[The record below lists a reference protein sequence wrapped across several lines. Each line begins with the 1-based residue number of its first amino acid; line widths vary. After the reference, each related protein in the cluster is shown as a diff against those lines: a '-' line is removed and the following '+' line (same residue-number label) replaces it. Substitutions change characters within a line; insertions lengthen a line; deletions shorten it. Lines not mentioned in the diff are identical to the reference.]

1 MTNPEVA
8 ILMLSLFIVLVMLGF
23 PVAFTLLAMGVGF
36 GFYAYYDPDRIT
48 TIADALNNQ
57 IFYLLNQN
65 TYSVME
71 NDTLV
76 AIPLFLFM
84 GYVVE
89 RANIVNRLF
98 VSLQMAARNLP
109 GSMAVSAL
117 ITCAVFSTASGI
129 VGAVVTLMGLLAFPA
144 MIKAK
149 YDKSFA
155 AGVICAGGTLGIL
168 IPPSIMLIVYA
179 AIAEL
184 SPLRLYAAAV
194 FPGFLLAG
202 SYVVYVI
209 IRATINPSLAPKP
222 DLEDVPP
229 KRVIYWN
236 LLTSF
241 VPLTA
246 LIMLVLGS
254 ILGGLATPAEAAAMG
269 ALGGLVLAAMYRSL
283 NFEMLKQS
291 VYLTAKATAMVCWL
305 FVGSWTFASVF
316 SYLGGHEVIEHF
328 IMGFN
333 LEPWQF
339 LVLVQLIIFV
349 LGWPLEWSEI
359 LIIFVPIFLPML
371 DAFGVNPYFFAML
384 VALNL
389 QTSFLTPPMAMSAYY
404 LKGVVGP
411 DIELVQIFKGLMPYL
426 GIVIGVMVLMYTFP
440 GIALWLPDALFGE
453 YIP

>member
-1 MTNPEVA
+1 MTDPQVA
-8 ILMLSLFIVLVMLGF
+8 ILMLCLFIVLVLLGF
-23 PVAFTLLAMGVGF
+23 PIAFTLIAMGVAF
-36 GFYAYYDPDRIT
+36 GYYAYYTGAPESFGDIF
-48 TIADALNNQ
+48 NNN

-89 RANIVNRLF
+89 RANIVDRLF
-98 VSLQMAARNLP
+98 FSLYQAARNLP
-109 GSMAVSAL
+109 GSLGIAAL
-117 ITCAVFSTASGI
+117 LTCAVFSTASGI
-129 VGAVVTLMGLLAFPA
+129 VGAVVTLMGLLAYPA
-144 MIKAK
+144 MAKAG
-149 YDKSFA
+149 YNKSFA
-155 AGVICAGGTLGIL
+155 AGIICAGGTLGIL

-194 FPGFLLAG
+194 FPGLMLAG
-202 SYVVYVI
+202 LYIVYAM
-209 IRATINPSLAPKP
+209 IRVKINPSLAPMP
-222 DLEDVPP
+222 DQEGMPP
-229 KRVIYWN
+229 RSQIYMN
-236 LLTSF
+236 LLISF
-241 VPLTA
+241 VPLTV

-269 ALGGLVLAAMYRSL
+269 ALGGLVLAVIYRSL
-283 NFEMLKQS
+283 TWDKVKQS
-291 VYLTAKATAMVCWL
+291 VFLTAKATAMVCWL
-305 FVGSWTFASVF
+305 FVGSWTFASIF
-316 SYLGGHEVIEHF
+316 SYLGGHDVIEHWVVA
-328 IMGFN
+328 MN

-339 LVLVQLIIFV
+339 LVLAQVIIFL

-371 DAFGVNPYFFAML
+371 DTFGVNPYFFAML

-404 LKGVVGP
+404 LKGVLKSQ
-411 DIELVQIFKGLMPYL
+411 IELIEIFKGLMPYL
-426 GIVIGVMVLMYTFP
+426 GIVILCMVLMYQFP
-440 GIALWLPDALFGE
+440 GIALWFPDYLFGVWV
-453 YIP
+453 P

>member
-1 MTNPEVA
+1 MTDPQVA
-8 ILMLSLFIVLVMLGF
+8 IVMLCLFIVLVLLGF
-23 PVAFTLLAMGVGF
+23 PIAFTLLAMGVGF
-36 GFYAYYDPDRIT
+36 GYYAYSYGFPET
-48 TIADALNNQ
+48 VADIFNNN

-98 VSLQMAARNLP
+98 FSLQMAARNLP
-109 GSMAVSAL
+109 GSMAIAAL

-144 MIKAK
+144 MANAG
-149 YDKSFA
+149 YDKKFA
-155 AGVICAGGTLGIL
+155 SGVICAGGTLGIL

-184 SPLRLYAAAV
+184 SPLRLYAAAL
-194 FPGFLLAG
+194 FPGMMLAG
-202 SYVVYVI
+202 LYIVYVI
-209 IRATINPSLAPKP
+209 IRVYFNPAIAPKP
-222 DLEDVPP
+222 RAEDVPP
-229 KRVIYWN
+229 RSKIYFD
-236 LLTSF
+236 LIVSF
-241 VPLTA
+241 VPLTL

-269 ALGGLVLAAMYRSL
+269 ALGGLVLAAAYRSL
-283 NFEMLKQS
+283 SWKKVKES
-291 VYLTAKATAMVCWL
+291 VFLTAKATAMVCWL

-316 SYLGGHEVIEHF
+316 SYLGGHDVIEHWVLA
-328 IMGFN
+328 MD

-339 LVLVQLIIFV
+339 LVMVQLIIFF

-404 LKGVVGP
+404 LKGVLK
-411 DIELVQIFKGLMPYL
+411 DQIELMDIFKGIMPYL
-426 GIVIGVMVLMYTFP
+426 GIVIFSMVLMYQFP
-440 GIALWLPDALFGE
+440 GIALWLPDYLFGE

>member
-8 ILMLSLFIVLVMLGF
+8 ILMLSLFIVLVLLGF
-23 PVAFTLLAMGVGF
+23 PVAFTLLAMGVAF
-36 GFYAYYDPDRIT
+36 GFYAYHDAGSIQEV
-48 TIADALNNQ
+48 ADVLNNR

-98 VSLQMAARNLP
+98 ESLQLAARNLP
-109 GSMAVSAL
+109 GSMAIAAL

-144 MIKAK
+144 MARAS
-149 YDKSFA
+149 YNKSFA
-155 AGVICAGGTLGIL
+155 SGVICAGGTLGIL

-194 FPGFLLAG
+194 FPGLLLAG
-202 SYVVYVI
+202 LYIVYVL
-209 IRATINPSLAPKP
+209 IRVGINPSIAPNPKKDP
-222 DLEDVPP
+222 SITPGQIYLDLLV
-229 KRVIYWN
+229 
-236 LLTSF
+236 SF
-241 VPLTA
+241 VPLTI

-269 ALGGLVLAAMYRSL
+269 ALGGIVLAALYRSL
-283 NFEMLKQS
+283 TWQKIKES
-291 VYLTAKATAMVCWL
+291 VFLTAKATAMVCWL

-316 SYLGGHEVIEHF
+316 SYLGGHDVIADWVVALD
-328 IMGFN
+328 
-333 LEPWQF
+333 LETWQF
-339 LVLVQLIIFV
+339 LLLCQAIIFL

-371 DAFGVNPYFFAML
+371 VLFDVNPYFFAML

-404 LKGVVGP
+404 LKGVLKNQ
-411 DIELVQIFKGLMPYL
+411 IELMDIFRGIMPYL
-426 GIVIGVMVLMYTFP
+426 GIVIFAMVMMYQFP
-440 GIALWLPDALFGE
+440 GIALWLPDHLFGP
-453 YIP
+453 YVP

>member
-8 ILMLSLFIVLVMLGF
+8 ILMLSSFIVMVLLGF
-23 PVAFTLLAMGVGF
+23 PVAFTLLAMGVFF
-36 GFYAYYDPDRIT
+36 GYYAYLDAGSIQ
-48 TIADALNNQ
+48 TISDAFSNN

-89 RANIVNRLF
+89 RANIVNKLF
-98 VSLQMAARNLP
+98 YSLQMAARNLP
-109 GSMAVSAL
+109 GSMAIAAL

-144 MIKAK
+144 MIKAN
-149 YDKSFA
+149 YDKSFS
-155 AGVICAGGTLGIL
+155 AGVICSGGTLGIL

-179 AIAEL
+179 AIAEF
-184 SPLRLYAAAV
+184 SPLRLYAAAMI
-194 FPGFLLAG
+194 PGLLLAG
-202 SYVVYVI
+202 SYIIYVI
-209 IRATINPSLAPKP
+209 FRVMINPSIAPKP
-222 DLEDVPP
+222 REEDVPP
-229 KRVIYWN
+229 RRVVYWQ

-269 ALGGLVLAAMYRSL
+269 AFGGLVLAVIYRS
-283 NFEMLKQS
+283 FSWDMLKDS

-316 SYLGGHEVIEHF
+316 SYLGGHQIIEHF
-328 IMGFN
+328 ILGFD
-333 LEPWQF
+333 LAPWQF
-339 LVLVQLIIFV
+339 LVLVQLIIFL
-349 LGWPLEWSEI
+349 LGWALEWSEI

-371 DAFGVNPYFFAML
+371 PTFGVNPYFFAML

-404 LKGVVGP
+404 LKGVLGNQ
-411 DIELVQIFKGLMPYL
+411 IELMDIFRGIMPYL
-426 GIVIGVMVLMYTFP
+426 AIVIGIMALMYLYP
-440 GIALWLPDALFGE
+440 GIALWLPDYLFGK

>member
-8 ILMLSLFIVLVMLGF
+8 ILMLCLFIVLVLLGF
-23 PVAFTLLAMGVGF
+23 PIAFTLVAMGVGF
-36 GFYAYYDPDRIT
+36 GYYAYYQSPETFGD
-48 TIADALNNQ
+48 LFNNQ

-89 RANIVNRLF
+89 RADIVGRLF
-98 VSLQMAARNLP
+98 RSLQMAAHNLP
-109 GSMAVSAL
+109 GSMAIAAL

-129 VGAVVTLMGLLAFPA
+129 VGAVVTLMGLLAYPA
-144 MIKAK
+144 MANAN
-149 YDKSFA
+149 YDKKFA

-184 SPLRLYAAAV
+184 SPLRLYAAAM
-194 FPGFLLAG
+194 FPGLMLAG
-202 SYVVYVI
+202 LYIVYAIV
-209 IRATINPSLAPKP
+209 RVSINPSIAPKP
-222 DLEDVPP
+222 PKESIPPAVEIYKDLL
-229 KRVIYWN
+229 I
-236 LLTSF
+236 SF
-241 VPLTA
+241 VPLTV
-246 LIMLVLGS
+246 LIVTVLGS

-269 ALGGLVLAAMYRSL
+269 AMGSMILAVLYRAL
-283 NFEMLKQS
+283 TWQKIQES
-291 VYLTAKATAMVCWL
+291 VFLCAKATAMVCWL
-305 FVGSWTFASVF
+305 FVGSWTFASIF
-316 SYLGGHEVIEHF
+316 SYLGGHDVIEHWVLG
-328 IMGFN
+328 MD
-333 LEPWQF
+333 LAPWQF
-339 LVLVQLIIFV
+339 LVMVQAIIFV

-371 DAFGVNPYFFAML
+371 DNFGVNPYFFAML

-404 LKGVVGP
+404 LKGVLKGQ
-411 DIELVQIFKGLMPYL
+411 IELMDIFKGLMPYL
-426 GIVIGVMVLMYTFP
+426 GIVLFSMVLLYQFP
-440 GIALWLPDALFGE
+440 GIALWLPDYLFGV
-453 YIP
+453 YVP